1 MSGELAEDADQSAL
15 AEGELVLQSVVVLLL
30 QYATG
35 EGLVDKLFH
44 GAQSRGRAAHPHD
57 HSVAVPKPRK
67 TRHMDKHIHYTSI
80 KAYGL
85 TKRHTHTCTHKTNTN
100 THTKT

>member
-1 MSGELAEDADQSAL
+1 MSGELAEDVGQSAL
-15 AEGELVLQSVVVLLL
+15 TVGELVLQRVVVLLL

-57 HSVAVPKPRK
+57 HSVAVPEPGEN
-67 TRHMDKHIHYTSI
+67 RH
-80 KAYGL
+80 
-85 TKRHTHTCTHKTNTN
+85 
-100 THTKT
+100 